1 MIDAA
6 IKLARAAHYTN
17 AGTAEFLVEGGN
29 FYFLEVNARL
39 QVEHPVTE
47 MRFGCDL
54 VCEQL
59 RIASGGKV
67 SQPAAPRGA
76 AIECRINA
84 EDPEHDF
91 RPATGT
97 VLHLSIPGGPGVRFD
112 SHLARGAEV
121 TPWYD
126 GLLGKLVCYGASREE
141 ARGRLVNAL
150 GEFALLGVTNNAAY
164 LRDIVASEQFRDA
177 KLSTH
182 FIDEFFSNW
191 HIDTNQIDAAIV
203 AAMIAAGDVR
213 AENAAPRTSAGRRSP
228 WDGLNN
234 FELWRRRP

>member
-1 MIDAA
+1 
-6 IKLARAAHYTN
+6 
-17 AGTAEFLVEGGN
+17 
-29 FYFLEVNARL
+29 
-39 QVEHPVTE
+39 

-59 RIASGGKV
+59 RIASGGAV
-67 SQPAAPRGA
+67 SPPAAPRGA

-97 VLHLSIPGGPGVRFD
+97 VLHLSVPGGPGVRFD
-112 SHLARGAEV
+112 SHLVRGAEV

-126 GLLGKLVCYGASREE
+126 GLLGKLVCYGANREE
-141 ARGRLVNAL
+141 ARGRIVNAF

-182 FIDEFFSNW
+182 FIDEFFSGW
-191 HIDTNQIDAAIV
+191 TIGKSEVDAAIV
-203 AAMIAAGDVR
+203 AAAIAAGDPQT
-213 AENAAPRTSAGRRSP
+213 ENSAPRAGAAHRSP

-234 FELWRRRP
+234 FELWGSRR